1 MNVQTGGMTY
11 ARFFPSDW
19 RSGCL
24 ALTLEEE
31 GLYIR
36 CCAYMYDTGKQIPA
50 DEATAARLLNVN
62 RLQYRKVMAALI
74 LKDKLIRAQGYIFNE
89 RVTAEIDRFRSEFAK
104 RSAASKARE
113 EARKKQLQVEIEKAL
128 KEKAA
133 AEATPPVTPR
143 VTPPVTPPVT
153 RGVTP
158 NELGGLLGGLGQEK
172 ANEIKAGG
180 TRTQAETEL
189 SSGSNPESR
198 IQKPEE
204 ERKILPPQGAESEAA
219 RGGGGGNYLDALN
232 GTAVDLTA
240 FIARHVGGNL
250 DENEARRM
258 LATNIKTFGAE
269 AMMEAY
275 SLTVAEMASGLLG
288 KPYKYLI
295 ETARKLKDGRAP
307 KAKADQPSKSEQR
320 QARAARISA
329 ELQAE
334 KAGRAQQ

>member
-1 MNVQTGGMTY
+1 MNSHTGGMTY

-19 RSGCL
+19 RTGCL
-24 ALTLEEE
+24 VLNLEEE

-36 CCAYMYDTGKQIPA
+36 CCAYMYDTGKCIPSDDHQA
-50 DEATAARLLNVN
+50 SRVLNV
-62 RLQYRKVMAALI
+62 QFQKYVKVMTSLI
-74 LKDKLIRAQGYIFNE
+74 DKGKMIRGQGWIINE
-89 RVTAEIDRFRSEFAK
+89 RVMEEIDKYRAEHAA
-104 RSAASKARE
+104 RSAAAKARE
-113 EARKKQLQVEIEKAL
+113 LTLARKRQQIAEEIEKTRRASADL
-128 KEKAA
+128 GGV
-133 AEATPPVTPR
+133 PPHQPPHQPRGGSPGGTSKYLGEVLGEVTPE
-143 VTPPVTPPVT
+143 
-153 RGVTP
+153 
-158 NELGGLLGGLGQEK
+158 NS
-172 ANEIKAGG
+172 NEIKRTG
-180 TRTQAETEL
+180 TTAVPQGHHG
-189 SSGSNPESR
+189 SGTNPESR
-198 IQKPEE
+198 SQKPEE
-204 ERKILPPQGAESEAA
+204 ERKKDTTTTGAESEAA
-219 RGGGGGNYLDALN
+219 RGGGGSYLDALN
-232 GTAVDLTA
+232 GTAIDMTA

-250 DENEARRM
+250 DEDEARRM

>member
-133 AEATPPVTPR
+133 AEATPPDTPR
-143 VTPPVTPPVT
+143 VTPPDTPPVT

-158 NELGGLLGGLGQEK
+158 NALGGLLGGLGAK
-172 ANEIKAGG
+172 TSNEIKEGG
-180 TRTQAETEL
+180 TRAQAETDL
-189 SSGSNPESR
+189 SSAPNPESR
-198 IQKPEE
+198 IQNPEKKEE
-204 ERKILPPQGAESEAA
+204 EEVELGANAPPSHAEALEAFELYNQTATKVGIPAA
-219 RGGGGGNYLDALN
+219 RTLTPQRKKAIMARMREHGGLDAWKIALGNIERSAFLQGKNDRNWVATLDFLIQASSFTKVVEGTYGN
-232 GTAVDLTA
+232 GA
-240 FIARHVGGNL
+240 H
-250 DENEARRM
+250 
-258 LATNIKTFGAE
+258 
-269 AMMEAY
+269 
-275 SLTVAEMASGLLG
+275 
-288 KPYKYLI
+288 
-295 ETARKLKDGRAP
+295 
-307 KAKADQPSKSEQR
+307 
-320 QARAARISA
+320 
-329 ELQAE
+329 AE
-334 KAGRAQQ
+334 KATTKTSQVDRMRGYFEDMVAEVKP